1 MPKVDLRSAVE
12 SVRYYIA
19 DFKDIL
25 GNNLDNFLIEET
37 ELSEDEKFWLITIGF
52 NREIGN
58 KQEKEYVNNPL
69 ISKEITNLLPKIKSF
84 NLEERVYKIFKVDS
98 STGEVVS
105 MKMYKL

>member
-1 MPKVDLRSAVE
+1 MPEIDLRSAVN
-12 SVRYYIA
+12 SVRDYVT

-52 NREIGN
+52 DREVDP
-58 KQEKEYVNNPL
+58 KKEKTYTKNPL
-69 ISKEITNLLPKIKSF
+69 IISEEMAKLLPQKQTFSV
-84 NLEERVYKIFKVDS
+84 ERVYKSFKVDS
-98 STGEVVS
+98 STGEVIS